1 MTLLNDPA
9 SMPAPMWAVTRALLF
24 LDKPVQIQDA
34 KALMSPVSLFGDASA
49 AEKDTTFE
57 WAYKS
62 LADYGILNVVN
73 DTLTLAPAARALRV
87 DNYLLFVDF
96 LRNAILTD
104 ERNSGIADNPDQRGP
119 RDLTRALAWFLA
131 RDPFGPALNW
141 SEASDEQSL
150 HPLPAQPDVKPFS
163 NDLRW
168 DRFVYWSIGLGFAE
182 TSILGNDGR
191 ASRILPDCT
200 TAVGRTIRQLWP
212 AMSRIAGNEA
222 VESLL
227 RALPVLPGGAYS
239 RELGIAGPDT
249 LSPALSFALLSA
261 AGRGWVDLRQKD
273 DAPRD
278 IVLID
283 PDTAAGRRRVT
294 ELVVLEEI
302 DA

>member
-9 SMPAPMWAVTRALLF
+9 SVPAPMWAVTRALLF
-24 LDKPVQIQDA
+24 LGKPVQIQDA
-34 KALMSPVSLFGDASA
+34 KALMSPVSLFGDATA

-57 WAYKS
+57 WAYKT
-62 LADYGILNVVN
+62 LANYGTLTVIDN
-73 DTLTLAPAARALRV
+73 TLTLAPAAQALRV
-87 DNYLLFVDF
+87 EDYSLFVDF
-96 LRNAILTD
+96 LRGAILTD
-104 ERNSGIADNPDQRGP
+104 ERNSGLADNPDLRGP

-141 SEASDEQSL
+141 DEASDEQSL
-150 HPLPAQPDVKPFS
+150 RPFPAQPNVKPFS
-163 NDLRW
+163 SSFRW

-182 TSILGNDGR
+182 PSVLGNDGR
-191 ASRILPDCT
+191 ASRIIPDCT
-200 TAVGRTIRQLWP
+200 AAVGRTIRQLWP
-212 AMSRIAGNEA
+212 AKSRILGHEA
-222 VESLL
+222 EAALL

-239 RELGIAGPDT
+239 RELGIPGHDT

-261 AGRGWVDLRQKD
+261 AGRGWVDLRQHD